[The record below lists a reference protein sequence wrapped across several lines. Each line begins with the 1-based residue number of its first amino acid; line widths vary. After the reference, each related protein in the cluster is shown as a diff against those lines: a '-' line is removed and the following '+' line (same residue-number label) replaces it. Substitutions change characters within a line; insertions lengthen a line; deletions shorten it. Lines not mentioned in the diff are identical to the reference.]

1 MYRTDE
7 NSPPFFLLFL
17 VISFALYIYRSKPF
31 AGPAAVGLGL
41 ASLSVILVLC
51 VYAVSYFDDLEKFS
65 ERGIAFYPWGSFLS
79 VIVSLLLAGYSASKT
94 WEDTVTMN
102 VKIVMGVGLI
112 PFIFIALISF
122 SNISLWFVLA
132 CLVVY
137 CPTIWCG
144 HLLFKCHNTCLVS
157 GHENS

>member
-7 NSPPFFLLFL
+7 NSAPFFLLFL
-17 VISFALYIYRSKPF
+17 VISFAVYIYRSKPF
-31 AGPAAVGLGL
+31 VGPAAVGLGL

-51 VYAVSYFDDLEKFS
+51 VYAVSYFDDLEGFS
-65 ERGIAFYPWGSFLS
+65 ARGIAFYPCAGLLS

-102 VKIVMGVGLI
+102 VKIVMGVGFI
-112 PFIFIALISF
+112 PFIFISLISF

-132 CLVVY
+132 YFIVY
-137 CPTIWCG
+137 WPVIWVG
-144 HLLFKCHNTCLVS
+144 HLLFKYHNTGYAS

>member
-1 MYRTDE
+1 MYRIDE
-7 NSPPFFLLFL
+7 NSSPFFLLFL
-17 VISFALYIYRSKPF
+17 VISFVLYVYRSKPF

-51 VYAVSYFDDLEKFS
+51 VSALSLFDDLEGFS
-65 ERGIAFYPWGSFLS
+65 VRGIAFYPWVGFLS
-79 VIVSLLLAGYSASKT
+79 VIVSLMLAGYSASKT

-122 SNISLWFVLA
+122 SNISIWFVLA
-132 CLVVY
+132 CLVIY
-137 CPTIWCG
+137 FPTIWCG
-144 HLLFKCHNTCLVS
+144 HLLFKYHNTRLVS